1 MRVEVTLD
9 FPSHE
14 EAELLYEIEDE
25 CRTLYEAESFRIFP
39 HFPPSEYTV
48 ARLDEIIYEASLC
61 GAVTHGF
68 FSEAAFSDDGET
80 VGIGIPFNPY
90 GVDFVKSARTEEI
103 LSNILESRYGVRRR
117 FNVYMGAGAERYA
130 EELDRRRAEIL
141 ARVERENR
149 EQFVR
154 DREAALREREEAA
167 KAADPHYDFDS
178 KAGISQLTGFVERVD
193 DQVMRV
199 GATTYDF
206 SSPELIM
213 GEDFQVI
220 EPTPLADAD
229 KVKNTTHMMWSPFRI
244 RL

>member
-1 MRVEVTLD
+1 MAGEQRSFLSVFKRYDPDDNKRALLERATGATFKYTKDPMRVEVTLD

-39 HFPPSEYTV
+39 HFPPSEYTI

-90 GVDFVKSARTEEI
+90 GVDFVKSAKTEEI

-117 FNVYMGAGAERYA
+117 FNEYVETSR
-130 EELDRRRAEIL
+130 EI
-141 ARVERENR
+141 
-149 EQFVR
+149 
-154 DREAALREREEAA
+154 
-167 KAADPHYDFDS
+167 
-178 KAGISQLTGFVERVD
+178 
-193 DQVMRV
+193 
-199 GATTYDF
+199 
-206 SSPELIM
+206 
-213 GEDFQVI
+213 
-220 EPTPLADAD
+220 
-229 KVKNTTHMMWSPFRI
+229 
-244 RL
+244 